1 MRAFNH
7 DENYMHNVVTGVFQT
22 FFLLFLTVFASLER
36 WVCVQES
43 PAGQGE
49 GVAEEGEG
57 EGRKETHLFA
67 QVN

>member
-1 MRAFNH
+1 MH
-7 DENYMHNVVTGVFQT
+7 DALAGVFLT

-36 WVCVQES
+36 WACVQQN
-43 PAGQGE
+43 PAGQGA